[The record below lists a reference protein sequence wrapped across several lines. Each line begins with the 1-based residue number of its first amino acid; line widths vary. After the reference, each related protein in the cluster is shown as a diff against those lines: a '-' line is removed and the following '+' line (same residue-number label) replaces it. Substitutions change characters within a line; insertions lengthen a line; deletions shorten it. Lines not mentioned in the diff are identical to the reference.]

1 MDRLRERPV
10 WSMTGS
16 EKLTAL
22 DTLQADLTRLSTRRL
37 ELLAALD
44 TDGYATELGARD
56 TVNLIAIRHRLD
68 PTEVRRDLKLAHALP
83 KYTAVSA
90 ALHTDPTPPDTETPA
105 PAEETATD
113 VTANATSG
121 ETSAHAEATADA
133 DRDGQTAAT
142 DADAETAA
150 GADAAEQTEHADAAE
165 LDGEPTAGPLLLHPG
180 QAAVIV
186 DALDKIPSSA
196 RVSAE
201 SLRFAEEQM
210 VKAAQVLPPGELRKL
225 GREVRNRLD
234 TDGPEPAEKRAAANE
249 RLWLKRTDDGIKFG
263 GFLAGDNAEL
273 LQTMVFAN
281 SKPHKTPDGQRDP
294 RSRGKLQADGLTDI
308 LHTAAATGAAPAHGG
323 IKPHITVTIS
333 LADLLAGTGTGDLA
347 HGGTLSAAAIRRLAC
362 DAGIIPLVLGANS
375 EPLDVGTEE
384 RFVNRAMRRALNA
397 RDKGCV
403 VCGAPPAMCEA
414 HHLVH
419 WAEGGPTRVDNLV
432 LLCKRHHIDVHH
444 GHWTITMHN
453 GQPQLSRPDWATP
466 TPTRTPT
473 RTPARAP
480 SPTRTPAPPPDPW
493 TASPP
498 DAPPAPR
505 RRGGSP
511 EPAPETPPGA
521 GPTTPEPRPT
531 TLEPRPTTP
540 WADEQT
546 TPTTQPDTHT
556 TRPRPPG
563 TGPTS
568 PDPWP
573 DNDSTAPATAGGT
586 DHVIARPPGRSASPL
601 GDSPHPL
608 GGTARPLPIYEQLRR
623 EFADSPDPWADPPA
637 PPPTTSPADWQPHA
651 PNTNSR
657 PTTTPGG

>member
-1 MDRLRERPV
+1 MDRWYERPA

-16 EKLTAL
+16 DKLTAL

-44 TDGYATELGARD
+44 TDGYATEIGARD

-83 KYTAVSA
+83 KYTAVNA

-133 DRDGQTAAT
+133 DRDGPTAAT
-142 DADAETAA
+142 DADANTAA

-165 LDGEPTAGPLLLHPG
+165 QIEHADGAELDGEPAAGPLVLHPG

-444 GHWTITMHN
+444 GHWTITITN
-453 GQPQLSRPDWATP
+453 GHPVLSRPDWATP
-466 TPTRTPT
+466 EPTRTPT
-473 RTPARAP
+473 RTRTTTPTKAQAP
-480 SPTRTPAPPPDPW
+480 TPAPDPWATSPPDP
-493 TASPP
+493 
-498 DAPPAPR
+498 
-505 RRGGSP
+505 
-511 EPAPETPPGA
+511 TPPGSPATHPDNPTDPGTLAAGQNDHAANSATNGTGLHDNAAGHHGNAA
-521 GPTTPEPRPT
+521 GPPDHAAGSQDHAAGLRDSAAGSRDRAGSWGNAAGSWDDASRPVHA
-531 TLEPRPTTP
+531 R
-540 WADEQT
+540 A
-546 TPTTQPDTHT
+546 H
-556 TRPRPPG
+556 PPG
-563 TGPTS
+563 QAVHRLG
-568 PDPWP
+568 
-573 DNDSTAPATAGGT
+573 DSA
-586 DHVIARPPGRSASPL
+586 HPL
-601 GDSPHPL
+601 GD
-608 GGTARPLPIYEQLRR
+608 AIDQLRR
-623 EFADSPDPWADPPA
+623 DFADYPDPWADPPA
-637 PPPTTSPADWQPHA
+637 PPPGVPLPPGSPVPPD
-651 PNTNSR
+651 
-657 PTTTPGG
+657 